1 MTIHEVLNKLEE
13 YAPLSLSDKLVEQI
27 GGYDN
32 VGIIAD
38 VEGDITGVVFTLDL
52 TDESVTKAIEMGA
65 NLIVTHHPAI
75 FVPLKTLNYESS
87 PLLRCV
93 NAKIGVIS
101 MHLNLDSAKEGI
113 DYYLAKGLGAEKTEI
128 VYQVG
133 ENEGYGR
140 IFETET
146 TLGEIK
152 ERYINTFSTE
162 KVMVFG
168 NPNREINKVASFCG
182 AGLAD
187 EMLEKVK
194 DVDLYVSADIK
205 HHVIITALKR
215 GKCVM
220 QVTHYSSE
228 VYGFKHF
235 YKWANKK
242 LRGLNSVIVE
252 NDYML

>member
-1 MTIHEVLNKLEE
+1 MTIYEVLKVLEE
-13 YAPLSLSDKLVEQI
+13 YAPLNLSDKLVEQI

-38 VEGDITGVVFTLDL
+38 MDEEITGIVFTLDL
-52 TDESVTKAIEMGA
+52 TDESVTKAIETGA

-75 FVPLKTLNYESS
+75 FVPLKTLDYESS

-113 DYYLAKGLGAEKTEI
+113 DYYLAKGLGADKTQI

-152 ERYINTFSTE
+152 EKYMNTFSTE
-162 KVMVFG
+162 KVMIFG
-168 NPNREINKVASFCG
+168 NADRKIKKVASFCG

-187 EMLEKVK
+187 EMLDKAK
-194 DVDLYVSADIK
+194 DVDLCVSADIK
-205 HHVIITALKR
+205 HHVIVNALKR

-235 YKWANKK
+235 FKWANKR
-242 LRGLNSVIVE
+242 LSEVESVMVE
-252 NDYML
+252 VNYML